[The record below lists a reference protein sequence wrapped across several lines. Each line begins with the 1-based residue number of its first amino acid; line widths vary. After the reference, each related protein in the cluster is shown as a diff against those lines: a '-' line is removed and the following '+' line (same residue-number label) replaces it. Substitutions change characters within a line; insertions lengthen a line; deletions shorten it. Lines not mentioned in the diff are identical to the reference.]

1 MITFRNGLPFAY
13 RVDNIRKIKNIYTVN
28 SLEGLND
35 PETVF
40 FYDLTEDSPE
50 KPNVKSFHFLPSRY
64 HY

>member
-28 SLEGLND
+28 SLGGLND

-40 FYDLTEDSPE
+40 FYDLTVDSP
-50 KPNVKSFHFLPSRY
+50 
-64 HY
+64 